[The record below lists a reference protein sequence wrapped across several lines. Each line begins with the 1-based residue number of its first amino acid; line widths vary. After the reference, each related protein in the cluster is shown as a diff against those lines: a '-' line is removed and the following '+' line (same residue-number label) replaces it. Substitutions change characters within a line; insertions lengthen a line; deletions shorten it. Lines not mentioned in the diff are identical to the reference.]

1 MGFRVIQSLLTFIL
15 FLSTSAAFAVDLN
28 PDFIEKYKKELVLIQ
43 TEVGLDKL
51 EKAFEMVKSYPTK
64 EAYEAVVRRIE
75 RLPDRKNLLDKN
87 SKIKVE
93 ETITVLI
100 RLMNL
105 MGTYR
110 DLPLLVDFAKWA
122 HWAVNSQETDERILK
137 TVLHLKDTA
146 HNNKLRN
153 LSKRGTLSVSS
164 EKLSDDHKTALL
176 QVDHFFDR
184 MSKEVVGQD
193 EVLKSMRELYLKDLL
208 TGGDRKA
215 PELFYLM
222 GLPGNG
228 KDTIVEAYVD
238 ALHNR
243 AGAHNDHMFRM
254 NIRNKAEAWTY
265 FGSAKGYIG
274 SNEMPSLLKFLVEH
288 SGGRYQLGTEKDSQG
303 KDRVVV
309 NQNPEWKSEKG
320 LLLSGGADKAV
331 IFVNEAHNIP
341 KSIKDNVLKQV
352 MEKGIFTINNPGQGP
367 NAVTTMEVPVTF
379 VFATNEGISLLEP
392 REKNGARLGKPLT
405 YERLMENYDL
415 VSRDKPTLRQ
425 AVLGANGEKNNPVGD
440 ESPGTSEEWLNR
452 IPDHRL
458 HILKPLSPESLINIA
473 KIVADRQS
481 LDLSNSKGS
490 LGSYDVQI
498 SNELIEFVTTY
509 DYIPSENARPIK
521 GRVES
526 FIFDQIYAGLQSQ
539 KIKALGSKQ
548 EISIDL
554 HKYENGAVSVVFNL
568 KVKGSGETYSFR
580 RLISQTLKDVPPRA
594 LSNQRVEEIVA
605 MRQEILDNVFGVEHI
620 VDELIKSALVSESAS
635 KNSGDSKR
643 PATVLAFLGK
653 SSTGKTETAK
663 QYVKARYGDSEKP
676 VIIDFNGVRSLEA
689 LEAKILGSVD
699 ARKNAISSDFMKA
712 YDRAKD
718 GNIAFIFDEAAN
730 APKELLKG
738 LYELLRESVA
748 TGFSD
753 GKPRSMKNVTIVL
766 TGNAGEQIYNAIPND
781 LPTDVHERALNEV
794 FRVFMN
800 NESLQQRI
808 LKENFSEAFL
818 ARLGRNIYHF
828 GPLQYSSK
836 RQIAQLKLSQGLES
850 LKPKPSERGW
860 DIAFASEQDLLNL
873 FGMIEKD
880 GFDHAYQGASI
891 DRFVRDAVIDRI
903 KSTLLIEK
911 VANGVEVVIEV
922 LEKPVLKT
930 EHDAVYVSRQIKL
943 VTASGK
949 EMLVEIPV
957 GQKHDNIEKRDLD
970 RVLTAYHEAGHEIV
984 SEVYFGDRVRPKF
997 LSIIEGVSLIGDQFV
1012 HYAGLRSG
1020 EYIEDS
1026 RYTKEV
1032 VLRNVAILTG
1042 GYVAQQL
1049 VTLGA
1054 RDDAGKS
1061 NDMHR
1066 ATKMVQESILRNGLS
1081 HEWGKAA
1088 VPSGMK
1094 IEDYISNLSEHDQS
1108 LLREITDRWLLE
1120 GEKLAREALLV
1131 NADRLFL
1138 RMGQEIAEKGYL
1150 NKDDILK
1157 LYDDNGVLTE
1167 RSGFEFDEAVKSIND
1182 VLKVVDSGIKKSGES
1197 FYKDFTAKDF
1207 SLDRA
1212 AEAYNFLARRARGI
1226 FGVLNFN
1233 GWNKLSELQKVVAG
1247 SYISGKVT
1255 DKSRDAQIA
1264 DEFWLPKSVANITR
1278 IIEKEKAL
1286 ATAPVTDTSKFKISA
1301 VAGSMMCGKFL

>member
-1 MGFRVIQSLLTFIL
+1 MLVSADTFADDP
-15 FLSTSAAFAVDLN
+15 S
-28 PDFIEKYKKELVLIQ
+28 PEFIEKYKKQLIVLH

-51 EKAFEMVKSYPTK
+51 ESAFEMIKSYPTK
-64 EAYEAVVRRIE
+64 EAYDVVVRRIE
-75 RLPDRKNLLDKN
+75 RLPDHKNLMERN
-87 SKIKVE
+87 SIVKIE
-93 ETITVLI
+93 ETVTVLI

-105 MGTYR
+105 LGTYR

-122 HWAVNSQETDERILK
+122 HWAVSSQETDDRVLR
-137 TVLHLKDTA
+137 TLLHLKNTA
-146 HNNKLRN
+146 HNNKLKSFTKTETLTTTDSAERK
-153 LSKRGTLSVSS
+153 SKS
-164 EKLSDDHKTALL
+164 HKSALIG
-176 QVDHFFDR
+176 VDQFYES

-193 EVLKSMRELYLKDLL
+193 EILKSMRDLYLKDML
-208 TGGDRKA
+208 TNGERKA
-215 PELFYLM
+215 PELFYLI

-228 KDTIVEAYVD
+228 KDTIAEAYVD
-238 ALHNR
+238 ALHKR
-243 AGAHNDHMFRM
+243 AGAHNEHMFRM

-265 FGSAKGYIG
+265 FGSAKGYVG
-274 SNEMPSLLKFLVEH
+274 SSEMPALLKFLVEH
-288 SGGRYQLGTEKDSQG
+288 SGGRYQLGTEIDSQG
-303 KDRVVV
+303 KERTVV

-320 LLLSGGADKAV
+320 LLASKGADKAV
-331 IFVNEAHNIP
+331 VFVNEAHNIP
-341 KSIKDNVLKQV
+341 KSIKDNVLKQA
-352 MEKGIFTINNPGQGP
+352 MERGIFTINNPGQGP
-367 NAVTTMEVPVTF
+367 NAVTSMEVPVTF
-379 VFATNEGISLLEP
+379 IFATNEGISLLES
-392 REKNGARLGKPLT
+392 REKNGARIGKPLS

-415 VSRDKPTLRQ
+415 VSKDKTALRQ
-425 AVLGANGEKNNPVGD
+425 SILEGNGEKNNPVGED
-440 ESPGTSEEWLNR
+440 SPGTSEEWLNR
-452 IPDHRL
+452 IPNHRL
-458 HILKPLSPESLINIA
+458 HILKPLSPESLVSIA
-473 KIVADRQS
+473 KIVADKLS
-481 LDLSNSKGS
+481 LDLSRSKGS

-498 SNELIEFVTTY
+498 SDELTKFVTTY

-526 FIFDQIYAGLQSQ
+526 FIFDQIYSALQSQ
-539 KIKALGSKQ
+539 KIRPLGVKQ

-554 HKYENGAVSVVFNL
+554 HKYENGAVSVVFNV
-568 KVKGSGETYSFR
+568 KVKGSDEVYRFR
-580 RLISQTLKDVPPRA
+580 RLISQTLKDVPPKA
-594 LSNQRVEEIVA
+594 LSNQRVEEIVS
-605 MRQEILDNVFGVEHI
+605 MRQQILDNVFGVEHI
-620 VDELIKSALVSESAS
+620 VDELIKSALVSESSS
-635 KNSGDSKR
+635 KNSGESKR

-663 QYVKARYGDSEKP
+663 QYVKARYGESEKP

-766 TGNAGEQIYNAIPND
+766 TGNAGEQIYDAIPND

-800 NESLQQRI
+800 NESLQQRV

-836 RQIAQLKLSQGLES
+836 RQIAQLKLSQGLDS
-850 LKPKPSERGW
+850 LKAKTSERGW
-860 DIAFASEQDLLNL
+860 EIAFASEQDLLNL

-891 DRFVRDAVIDRI
+891 DRFVRDSIIDRI
-903 KSTLLIEK
+903 KSSLLIEK
-911 VANGVEVVIEV
+911 IENNTEVILEVID
-922 LEKPVLKT
+922 KPVLKT
-930 EHDAVYVSRQIKL
+930 ELDAVYVSRQIKL
-943 VTASGK
+943 TIPSGK
-949 EMLVEIPV
+949 EILVEIPV
-957 GQKHDNIEKRDLD
+957 GQKHDNIEKTDLD

-1081 HEWGKAA
+1081 DEWGKAA

-1094 IEDYISNLSEHDQS
+1094 IEDYINNLSENDQS
-1108 LLREITDRWLLE
+1108 LLRKITDRWLIE
-1120 GEKLAREALLV
+1120 GEKLAREAILI

-1138 RMGQEIAEKGYL
+1138 RMGQEIAKKGYL

-1157 LYDDNGVLTE
+1157 LYDDNGVITE
-1167 RSGFEFDEAVKSIND
+1167 RSGAEFDEAVKSVND
-1182 VLKVVDSGIKKSGES
+1182 VLEIVDSGIKKSKGN
-1197 FYKDFTAKDF
+1197 FAKDFTAKDF
-1207 SLDRA
+1207 SLDKA
-1212 AEAYNFLARRARGI
+1212 SSAYDILARKARGLM
-1226 FGVLNFN
+1226 GVFSFKNSWSNLTD
-1233 GWNKLSELQKVVAG
+1233 LQKVVAG
-1247 SYISGKVT
+1247 SYISGKVA
-1255 DKSRDAQIA
+1255 DKSRDARIA

-1278 IIEKEKAL
+1278 IIEKEKIQ
-1286 ATAPVTDTSKFKISA
+1286 ATTPVTDTSKFKIS
-1301 VAGSMMCGKFL
+1301 GSRGALMCTKFL